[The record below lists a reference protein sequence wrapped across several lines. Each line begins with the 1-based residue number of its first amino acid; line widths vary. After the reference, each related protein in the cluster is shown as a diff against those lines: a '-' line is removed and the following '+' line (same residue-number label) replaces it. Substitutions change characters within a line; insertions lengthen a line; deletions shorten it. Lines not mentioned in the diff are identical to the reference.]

1 MNGYNVGIA
10 FLLALYG
17 YFAILANL
25 GPSWLFSDPIVA
37 GLFTGLIVGNVPLG
51 LAIGGT
57 LELMS
62 LGLWTYGGA
71 TIPDYMTG
79 AIVGTAV
86 AALSTAP
93 MATAITQGIAVAVP
107 VSLLMTQLDILGRT
121 LTTVFIHGADHYAE
135 QQNERG
141 IVIMHWL
148 GQLPWGLSR
157 AIPLFFA
164 IWLGAGPIQNLVSVI
179 PTWLTNGF
187 TAMGHLLPALG
198 FGILLTYLPL
208 PKYWGFFV
216 LGFVL
221 FAYMKMPL
229 IGIMLAV
236 LAVVAIYNYL
246 SSRIEHVET
255 AQAVAEGAEEEL
267 VTGPQELIKS
277 NVTRADLVN
286 AMLRHNFTLQLSWNY
301 ERMQALGFAYSM
313 MPILK
318 KVYPNKDEY
327 FAAIRRHLNFYNT
340 NPSLGSPTIFGA
352 ACALEEQKQ
361 PEVADSIKIALMGP
375 LAGIG
380 DTIEAIL
387 LKPIFAVFAAS
398 MALSGNWFGAALM
411 LILGFIYFYIMF
423 PGFWLGYNQGINL
436 VKTAGSRALATIT
449 DLASMF
455 ALGVM
460 GGFIP
465 SILASVKTPLKF
477 ARSVTIE
484 GKAAQQVVEIQSI
497 LDQLLPYL
505 IPIAFVF
512 MVYWLLRSRKWSILQ
527 VLFLLVAI
535 GIVCGALGILA

>member
-1 MNGYNVGIA
+1 
-10 FLLALYG
+10 
-17 YFAILANL
+17 
-25 GPSWLFSDPIVA
+25 
-37 GLFTGLIVGNVPLG
+37 LFTGLIVGDVPLG

-86 AALSTAP
+86 AALSNQP
-93 MATAITQGIAVAVP
+93 LSVAISQGIAVAVP

-135 QQNERG
+135 THNERG
-141 IVIMHWL
+141 IVLMHWL

-179 PTWLTNGF
+179 PAWLTNGF

-208 PKYWGFFV
+208 PKYWGFFI

-221 FAYMKMPL
+221 FAYLKMPL

-246 SSRIEHVET
+246 SSRIGQVET
-255 AQAVAEGAEEEL
+255 AQAAAVGEEEL
-267 VTGPQELIKS
+267 ITGPQPLEET
-277 NVTRADLVN
+277 NVTRRDLVT

-301 ERMQALGFAYSM
+301 ERMQALGFAYSI

-318 KVYPNKDEY
+318 KVYPNEDEY
-327 FAAIRRHLNFYNT
+327 FEAIKRHLNFYNT

-398 MALSGNWFGAALM
+398 MALSGNWFGAILM
-411 LILGFIYFYIMF
+411 LILGLIYFYIMF

-436 VKTAGSRALATIT
+436 VKTAGSRALTTIT

-477 ARSVTIE
+477 ARTVTIE
-484 GKAAQQVVEIQSI
+484 GKTAEQVVEIQAI

-505 IPIAFVF
+505 IPLTFVF
-512 MVYWLLRSRKWSILQ
+512 LVYWLLRARKWSILQ
-527 VLFLLVAI
+527 ILFLLVVI

>member
-1 MNGYNVGIA
+1 
-10 FLLALYG
+10 
-17 YFAILANL
+17 
-25 GPSWLFSDPIVA
+25 
-37 GLFTGLIVGNVPLG
+37 
-51 LAIGGT
+51 
-57 LELMS
+57 
-62 LGLWTYGGA
+62 
-71 TIPDYMTG
+71 MTG

-86 AALSTAP
+86 AALSNEP
-93 MATAITQGIAVAVP
+93 LSVAITQGIAVAVP
-107 VSLLMTQLDILGRT
+107 VSLLMTQLDILGRSI
-121 LTTVFIHGADHYAE
+121 TTVFIHGADHYAE
-135 QQNERG
+135 THNERG
-141 IVIMHWL
+141 IVWMHWL

-179 PTWLTNGF
+179 PAWLTNGF

-221 FAYMKMPL
+221 FAYLKMPL

-246 SSRIEHVET
+246 SSRIERVESV
-255 AQAVAEGAEEEL
+255 QAEEMGEEEL
-267 VTGPQELIKS
+267 VTGPQPLEET
-277 NVTRADLVN
+277 NVTRRDLVT

-301 ERMQALGFAYSM
+301 ERMQALGFAYSI

-318 KVYPNKDEY
+318 KVYPNEDEY
-327 FAAIRRHLNFYNT
+327 FEAIKRHLNFYNT

-361 PEVADSIKIALMGP
+361 PEVADSIKVALMGP

-380 DTIEAIL
+380 DTIAAIL
-387 LKPIFAVFAAS
+387 MKPIFAVFAAS
-398 MALSGNWFGAALM
+398 MALSGNWFGAVLM
-411 LILGFIYFYIMF
+411 LLLGFIYFYVMF

-436 VKTAGSRALATIT
+436 VKTAGSRALTTIT

-477 ARSVTIE
+477 ARTVVVE
-484 GKAAQQVVEIQSI
+484 GKTVEQVVEIQTF

-505 IPIAFVF
+505 LPLTFVF
-512 MVYWLLRSRKWSILQ
+512 LVYWLLRSRKWSILQ
-527 VLFLLVAI
+527 ILFLLVVI

>member
-1 MNGYNVGIA
+1 MEGYSVGIA
-10 FLLALYG
+10 LLLALYG
-17 YFAILANL
+17 YFAILAHL
-25 GPSWLFSDPIVA
+25 GPAWQFADPIVA
-37 GLFTGLIVGNVPLG
+37 GLFTGLIVGDVPLG

-86 AALSTAP
+86 AALSNEP
-93 MATAITQGIAVAVP
+93 LSVAITQGIAVAVP

-121 LTTVFIHGADHYAE
+121 ITTVFIHGADHYAE
-135 QQNERG
+135 THNERG
-141 IVIMHWL
+141 IVWMHWL

-164 IWLGAGPIQNLVSVI
+164 IWLGAGPIQNLVSAI
-179 PTWLTNGF
+179 PAWLTNGF

-221 FAYMKMPL
+221 FAYLKMPL

-246 SSRIEHVET
+246 SSRIERVESV
-255 AQAVAEGAEEEL
+255 QAEEMGEEEL
-267 VTGPQELIKS
+267 VTGPQPLEET
-277 NVTRADLVN
+277 NVTRRDLVT

-301 ERMQALGFAYSM
+301 ERMQALGFAYSI

-318 KVYPNKDEY
+318 KVYPSEDEY
-327 FAAIRRHLNFYNT
+327 FEAIKRHLNFYNT
-340 NPSLGSPTIFGA
+340 NPFIGSPTIFGA

-361 PEVADSIKIALMGP
+361 PEVADSIKVALMGP

-380 DTIEAIL
+380 DTIAAIL
-387 LKPIFAVFAAS
+387 MKPIFAVFAAS
-398 MALSGNWFGAALM
+398 MALSGNWFGAVLM
-411 LILGFIYFYIMF
+411 LILGFIYFYVMF

-436 VKTAGSRALATIT
+436 VKTAGSRALTTIT

-477 ARSVTIE
+477 ARTVVVE
-484 GKAAQQVVEIQSI
+484 GKTVEQVVEIQTF

-505 IPIAFVF
+505 LPLTFVF
-512 MVYWLLRSRKWSILQ
+512 LVYWLLRSRKWSILQ
-527 VLFLLVAI
+527 ILFLLVVI